1 MADKINVRSP
11 YYIKATPQSGTLDSV
26 QLQLYV
32 YTGAFL
38 SSPTS
43 SELRYTLTKS
53 PISGNNFV
61 VFEISELIRDYLD
74 IEFDGEYDSYAVW
87 VRPTLTLTKTDTTQ
101 ETPTPVDY
109 IALDGYGYFEEGT
122 NPELSR
128 GLLMTNNTILRLNYD
143 NVRIP
148 VFAEDTNSVS
158 FFYKGE
164 EKRTQSIS
172 YTANTNSVI
181 DYITLSGL
189 DNNDTYRERVVN
201 SGGTLED
208 SVCLKEFQYSFDIG
222 EVDKVIINT
231 DNGTEVIK
239 IITINECK
247 YTPYKVT
254 FVNKY
259 GALQDLW
266 FFKKSTETT
275 NVRSNTYKASIFDQS
290 TLEYKTHKHQQQ
302 SYMTQGKDV
311 IVMNTGFVNDDFNS
325 VMEELLL
332 SEQVWYTVITET
344 EERIVPVTPLTKS
357 VTYKT
362 SLNDM
367 LASYTVQFEH
377 SFDKI
382 NNVR

>member
-1 MADKINVRSP
+1 MANKINVRSP
-11 YYIKATPQSGTLDSV
+11 FYVKAEDSLLATATLKLYI
-26 QLQLYV
+26 
-32 YTGAFL
+32 YTGAQL
-38 SSPTS
+38 STPTTN
-43 SELRYTLTKS
+43 ELRYTLNKS
-53 PISGNNFV
+53 TIGSNTYI

-74 IEFDGEYDSYAVW
+74 IEFDGEYDSQCVW
-87 VRPTLTLTKTDTTQ
+87 VTTEMLEFQSNGNIIGSPYSTDY
-101 ETPTPVDY
+101 V
-109 IALDGYGYFEEGT
+109 ALDGYGYFEEGT

-201 SGGTLED
+201 DGGTLED

-231 DNGTEVIK
+231 DNGIEVIK